1 MSNPNETLVPLG
13 DWRHSI
19 HSSIPFISGSIIPDT
34 FHIFDYSV
42 LPFIE
47 DPQVVT
53 YERLFNLCLLS
64 QCRRVVVYPVNGQG
78 IAPAV
83 RLERINFMV
92 PKGKGL

>member
-1 MSNPNETLVPLG
+1 MSNHNETLVLLG

-34 FHIFDYSV
+34 FHGFDNSV

-53 YERLFNLCLLS
+53 YERLLNFRLLS
-64 QCRRVVVYPVNGQG
+64 QCRSVAVSAVYPINCQG
-78 IAPAV
+78 IGPAV
-83 RLERINFMV
+83 RLER
-92 PKGKGL
+92 